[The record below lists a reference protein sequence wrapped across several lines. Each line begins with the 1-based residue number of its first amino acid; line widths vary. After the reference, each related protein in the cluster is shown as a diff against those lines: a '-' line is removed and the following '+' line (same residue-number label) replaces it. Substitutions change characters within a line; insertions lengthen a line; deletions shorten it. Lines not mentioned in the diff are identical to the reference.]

1 MIVTV
6 FRSRLKDENRADYFD
21 LQPQMGSLAQTMPG
35 YRSHKVFTADD
46 GERVVIVEFE
56 DAASQH
62 DWSINPLHVA
72 AKKQGRAN
80 FYAEYSVQVCELLR
94 ESRFKAAGT

>member
-6 FRSRLKDENRADYFD
+6 FRSRLKDESRTDYFD
-21 LQPQMGSLAQTMPG
+21 LAPQMGALAQTMPG
-35 YRSHKVFTADD
+35 YLSHKVFTADD

-56 DAASQH
+56 DEASQQA
-62 DWSINPLHVA
+62 WAVNALHVN

-80 FYAEYSVQVCELLR
+80 FYAEYNLKVCQLLR
-94 ESRFKAAGT
+94 ESKFKADGS